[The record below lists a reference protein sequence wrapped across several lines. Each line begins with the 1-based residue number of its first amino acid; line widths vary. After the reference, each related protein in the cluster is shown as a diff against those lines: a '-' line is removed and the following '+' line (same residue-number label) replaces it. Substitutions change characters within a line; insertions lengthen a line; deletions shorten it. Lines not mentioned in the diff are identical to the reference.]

1 MVTIKTVWQGREK
14 HTCTLSFSDSD
25 VEVDSKGTRWLPR
38 HAHIVLR
45 VDRACNIAEMSRRN
59 FVARVYAYEAT
70 HVTVLGL
77 DPRWVSLDADLSW

>member
-1 MVTIKTVWQGREK
+1 MTIKTWDKCYEK
-14 HTCTLSFSDSD
+14 NVYTLSFSNSD

-38 HAHIVLR
+38 HTHIVLR

-70 HVTVLGL
+70 HVTALAL
-77 DPRWVSLDADLSW
+77 DPRWVSLDADVSW